1 MIKNK
6 VLIFVA
12 IFNIIGF
19 ANARIVEESAVIFSP
34 KNETLEIIKAHPELI
49 IDHPKSNSVE
59 VHGPTGTINF
69 LKTLQQN
76 VIVESHSHNKGM
88 DNYPSSKDIE
98 NILRSVVQENQNIM
112 RMFSLGKTH
121 EGKDI
126 WAIKISD
133 NPEKDELEPE
143 VKYIANMHGDEIVGR
158 ELMVRLVKELAKGF
172 RLLDPKI
179 MNLINNLEIFIVPS
193 MNPDGAD
200 HIRRGNSHWV
210 DLNRDF
216 PDFTTRDN
224 ENSPDGREPETKAI
238 MDFQSRRNFSL
249 SANFHGGAEVV
260 NYPWDTT
267 GKKHP
272 LHAHVLDLS
281 LAYASLVPG
290 MRDSIE
296 FPKGVVNGYDWYEV
310 NGGMQDWSY
319 HWYEDLQLTVEL
331 SDQKYPDY
339 SEVQNYWTQNKVS
352 LLNFL
357 ESGIIGIGYHN
368 NENEFIEIKIFKED
382 KKIFHTHT
390 NKSQFF
396 KVLPKGVYSIE
407 IDGTNNSPALQ
418 MVEIKNKSFYIN

>member
-1 MIKNK
+1 MKLYK
-6 VLIFVA
+6 PLIISA
-12 IFNIIGF
+12 YLILSS
-19 ANARIVEESAVIFSP
+19 AHAKIVEESAVIYSP
-34 KNETLEIIKAHPELI
+34 SSSTFEILKKHPELI
-49 IDHPKSNSVE
+49 LDHPKKNSVE
-59 VHGPTGTINF
+59 VYGPRGTIDF
-69 LKTLQQN
+69 LKTLETN
-76 VIVESHSHNKGM
+76 VSEQMITFSKSRDDYPTSLEIENSLKEIVEN
-88 DNYPSSKDIE
+88 
-98 NILRSVVQENQNIM
+98 NQNIM

-158 ELMVRLVKELAKGF
+158 ELMVLLVRELALGH
-172 RLLDPKI
+172 RLLKPQI
-179 MNLINNLEIFIVPS
+179 VHLINNLEIYIVPS

-200 HIRRGNSHWV
+200 HIRRGNSKWV

-224 ENSPDGREPETKAI
+224 QNSPDGRQPETKAI
-238 MDFQSRRNFSL
+238 MEFQERRNFSL

-267 GKKHP
+267 AKKHP
-272 LHAHVLDLS
+272 LHTHVLDLS

-319 HWYEDLQLTVEL
+319 HWYEDLQVTVEL
-331 SDQKYPDY
+331 SDEKYPEY
-339 SEVQNYWTQNKVS
+339 YEVANYWTQNKQS

-357 ESGIIGIGYHN
+357 ESGIIGIGLK
-368 NENEFIEIKIFKED
+368 NENQEFVEIKIFKANE
-382 KKIFHTHT
+382 KIFHTHT
-390 NKSQFF
+390 NKTQFF
-396 KVLPKGVYSIE
+396 KALPKGNYQVEVIGPSNLQRFQSI
-407 IDGTNNSPALQ
+407 AL
-418 MVEIKNKSFYIN
+418 KNTPQYLD